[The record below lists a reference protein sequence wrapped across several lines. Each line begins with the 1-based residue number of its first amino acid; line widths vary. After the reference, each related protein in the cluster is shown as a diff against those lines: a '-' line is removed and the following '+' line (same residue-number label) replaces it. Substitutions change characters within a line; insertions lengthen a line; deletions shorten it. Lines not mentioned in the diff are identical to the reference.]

1 MADQWDRH
9 NPPRLLGYE
18 SWLYQM
24 PCINSSGDVFVSVPL
39 PQDADL
45 PGEPPNGWLVA
56 VGDVSGKGED
66 ASRLKDR
73 LESEVVVFHSD
84 GMTAVIDH
92 QSNILDLNSL
102 TQAIADARGD
112 AASVGQSILEAI
124 RHFRRGQAQVDDITL
139 LCLGRQV
146 THERQC

>member
-9 NPPRLLGYE
+9 NPPRLPGYE

-73 LESEVVVFHSD
+73 LESEVVIFHS
-84 GMTAVIDH
+84 GGVTAVIDH
-92 QSNILDLNSL
+92 QRNILDLNSL
-102 TQAIADARGD
+102 RAAIAEAPGG

-124 RHFRRGQAQVDDITL
+124 RNFRQGQAQGDDITL
-139 LCLGRQV
+139 LCFGRRV
-146 THERQC
+146 THECQC